1 MEIYEL
7 GQLFE
12 EVQMKNILSDGKTFP
27 DCFPKY
33 SLDDILEKY
42 QQAKEKKGF
51 KLLDFVN
58 QNFDL
63 PTNKGADFQSD
74 TKKSIN
80 AHIESLWNV
89 LTREPDKGQSSL
101 IPLPHPYIVPGGR
114 FREIYYWDSY
124 FTMLGLQ
131 VSKRVDLIENMVN
144 NFAFLINTIGHIPNG
159 NRTYYVGRSQPP
171 FFAMMVKL
179 LSEER
184 GAATL
189 VKYLPEL
196 EKEYIFWM
204 QGSRILRGRKF
215 DEKTKLLSQKTNTQR
230 VVRMPNGTIL
240 NRYWDKNKT
249 PRPESYKEDVQT
261 ARYAMQDP
269 EVLFRHIRA
278 AAESGWDFSTRWF
291 KDPENIETIHTTDI
305 IPVDLNCLLMNLEN
319 TLAEAYQLVEGKE
332 EKVTFYQNASKA
344 RRDAILKYC
353 WDNDKGFFFDYD
365 FVANKQK
372 EEMTAAA
379 LYPLFFKIATEEQAE
394 KMAITIADR
403 FIDRG
408 GLVTTLY
415 DSGQQWD
422 APNGWAPLQWI
433 AFKGLRNYDFVS
445 LANKIKRNWLTANK
459 EIYQKTGKMT
469 EKYNVAEY
477 DLEAGGGE
485 YPLQDGFGWTNGVY
499 LALDAAK

>member
-1 MEIYEL
+1 MEIFEL

-27 DCFPKY
+27 DCLPKY
-33 SLDDILEKY
+33 SLESILAKY
-42 QQAKEKKGF
+42 QQAKDNA
-51 KLLDFVN
+51 DFNLSHFVTE
-58 QNFDL
+58 NFDM
-63 PTNKGADFQSD
+63 PTNNGDDFKSD
-74 TKKSIN
+74 LSKSIVT
-80 AHIESLWNV
+80 HIASLWNV
-89 LTREPDKGQSSL
+89 LTREPDKEQSSL
-101 IPLPHPYIVPGGR
+101 IPLPHPYVVPGGR
-114 FREIYYWDSY
+114 FREVYYWDSY

-131 VSKRVDLIENMVN
+131 ISKRVDLIENMVD
-144 NFAFLINTIGHIPNG
+144 NFAFLLNTVGHIPNG

-179 LSEER
+179 LSEEL
-184 GAATL
+184 GEDIL
-189 VKYLPEL
+189 VKYLPQM

-204 QGSRILRGRKF
+204 QGSRVLRGKKF
-215 DEKTKLLSQKTNTQR
+215 DEKTKILSQKTNTQR

-249 PRPESYKEDVQT
+249 PRPESYREDVET
-261 ARYAMQDP
+261 ARYAEQEP
-269 EVLFRHIRA
+269 EVTYRHLRA
-278 AAESGWDFSTRWF
+278 AAESGWDFSSRWF
-291 KDPENIETIHTTDI
+291 KDPERLETIHTIDI
-305 IPVDLNCLLMNLEN
+305 IPVDLNCLIMNLEN
-319 TLAEAYQLVEGKE
+319 TLAEAYQLVGNE
-332 EKVTFYQNASKA
+332 EKVAFYQNASNM

-353 WDNDKGFFFDYD
+353 WNNDKNFFFDYD
-365 FVANKQK
+365 FVENKQK
-372 EEMTAAA
+372 EEFTAAA

-394 KMAITIADR
+394 KMAIIIADR
-403 FIDRG
+403 FLDRG

-433 AFKGLRNYDFVS
+433 AFKGLKNYDLDR
-445 LANKIKRNWLTANK
+445 LANKIKKNWLDANK
-459 EIYQKTGKMT
+459 AIYQKTGKMT

-499 LALDAAK
+499 LALDNA